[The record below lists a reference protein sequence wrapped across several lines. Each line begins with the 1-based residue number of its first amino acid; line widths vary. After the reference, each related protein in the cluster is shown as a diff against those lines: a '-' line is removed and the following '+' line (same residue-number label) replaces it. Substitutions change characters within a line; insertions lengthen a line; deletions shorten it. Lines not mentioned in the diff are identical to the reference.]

1 MVIVVLNW
9 NWRDCDCDCDC
20 GVGRSWG
27 LVFRCDLNGV
37 NV

>member
-9 NWRDCDCDCDC
+9 NWRDCDCDC